1 VGSPAIVSLWD
12 RLPPSVQAVNPHLRP
27 KAARPPRPSVMAQH
41 AAAGAPEH
49 AAEIVD
55 SHARRDRA
63 RATSRTAQAAGGG
76 FEAWCD
82 AQHGAARALGWLVWV
97 DHYGPAVQFLGGSGA
112 RVVGKAPPD
121 YLGQLRGGRTLIV
134 EAKRRTHRLAIEGD
148 DREAIRPHQAAR
160 LAEAEAGGG
169 LALVLV
175 EFVRAAGAERYAAP
189 WSAVVAAATTPR
201 GAVRRSVGPLELAAW
216 RVQHDCYLAPFVG
229 AAGGVR

>member
-1 VGSPAIVSLWD
+1 MGSPAIVSLWD

-27 KAARPPRPSVMAQH
+27 KAARTPRLSVMAQH

-97 DHYGPAVQFLGGSGA
+97 DHYGPAVQFLGGGGA

-134 EAKRRTHRLAIEGD
+134 EAKRRTGRLALGGD
-148 DREAIRPHQAAR
+148 GRDAIKAHQAER

-175 EFVRAAGAERYAAP
+175 EFVRAAGVERFAAP
-189 WSAVVAAATTPR
+189 WSVVAAVATTPR

>member
-1 VGSPAIVSLWD
+1 MGSPAIVSLWD

-134 EAKRRTHRLAIEGD
+134 EAKHRTGRLALGGD
-148 DREAIRPHQAAR
+148 GRDAIKAHQAAR

-175 EFVRAAGAERYAAP
+175 EFVRAAGVERFAAP
-189 WSAVVAAATTPR
+189 WSVVAAVATTPR

>member
-1 VGSPAIVSLWD
+1 MT
-12 RLPPSVQAVNPHLRP
+12 
-27 KAARPPRPSVMAQH
+27 AAS
-41 AAAGAPEH
+41 AAAQSSGA
-49 AAEIVD
+49 A
-55 SHARRDRA
+55 
-63 RATSRTAQAAGGG
+63 
-76 FEAWCD
+76 FEAWVD
-82 AQHGAARALGWLVWV
+82 GQHRVAKAAGHLVWV
-97 DHYGPAVQFLGGSGA
+97 DHYGPEVQHLSGGAV
-112 RVVGKAPPD
+112 RVVGHAPPD
-121 YLGQLRGGRTLIV
+121 YLGQLRGGRVVLV
-134 EAKRRTHRLAIEGD
+134 EAKRRTGRLAIEGT
-148 DREAIRPHQAAR
+148 DRDAIIPHQAAR

>member
-1 VGSPAIVSLWD
+1 MGSAAITSLWD
-12 RLPPSVQAVNPHLRP
+12 RLPPSSQAVNPHLRP
-27 KAARPPRPSVMAQH
+27 KAPRAARPSVLAAH

-49 AAEIVD
+49 AAEIAAA
-55 SHARRDRA
+55 HAWREQA
-63 RATSRTAQAAGGG
+63 RATGRTAQAVGGA
-76 FEAWCD
+76 FEDWCD
-82 AQHGAARALGWLVWV
+82 AQHAAARARGWLAWV

-134 EAKRRTHRLAIEGD
+134 EAKHRTGRLALGGD
-148 DREAIRPHQAAR
+148 GRDAIKAHQAAR

-175 EFVRAAGAERYAAP
+175 EFVRAAGVERFAAP
-189 WSAVVAAATTPR
+189 WSVVAAVATTPR

>member
-134 EAKRRTHRLAIEGD
+134 EAKHRTGRLALGGD
-148 DREAIRPHQAAR
+148 GRDAIKAHQAER

-175 EFVRAAGAERYAAP
+175 EFVRAAGVERYAAP
-189 WSAVVAAATTPR
+189 WSVVAAAATTPR

>member
-1 VGSPAIVSLWD
+1 MGSPAIVSLWD

-55 SHARRDRA
+55 AHARRDRA
-63 RATSRTAQAAGGG
+63 RATARTAQAAGGG

-97 DHYGPAVQFLGGSGA
+97 DHYGPAVQFLGGGGA

-134 EAKRRTHRLAIEGD
+134 EAKRRTGRLALGGD
-148 DREAIRPHQAAR
+148 GRDAIKAHQAER
-160 LAEAEAGGG
+160 LAEAEAGGA

-175 EFVRAAGAERYAAP
+175 EFERAGGAERFAAP
-189 WSAVVAAATTPR
+189 WSAVARAATSPR
-201 GAVRRSVGPLELAAW
+201 GAAVPSVGPVELAPW
-216 RVQHDCYLAPFVG
+216 RVVTPCYLAPWMEVSR
-229 AAGGVR
+229 V

>member
-1 VGSPAIVSLWD
+1 MGSPAIVSLWD

-27 KAARPPRPSVMAQH
+27 KAPRTPRPSAMAQH

-55 SHARRDRA
+55 AHARRDRA
-63 RATSRTAQAAGGG
+63 SATGRAAQVAGEA
-76 FEAWCD
+76 FENWCD
-82 AQHGAARALGWLVWV
+82 AQHAAARARGWLAWI
-97 DHYGPAVQFLGGSGA
+97 DHYGPEVQRLSGGAV
-112 RVVGKAPPD
+112 RVVGHAPPD
-121 YLGQLRGGRTLIV
+121 YIGQLRGGRTLIV